1 MVRDEFG
8 VLAAFVAVAEERS
21 FTRAA
26 KRLGVSPSA
35 LSHAIR
41 GLEERIGVRLLART
55 TRSVAPT
62 EAGEQLFTRV
72 RPAFGDI
79 HQALDQVSGLRDR
92 PAGRVRLLLPRSAAI
107 IALVPKLAQF
117 ARDYPEVVL
126 DVTTDNS
133 RVDLVAAGFDA
144 GIEIGEFI
152 QKDMVAVRVS
162 KDLRAAIVGSPKYFA
177 SHPKPKHPRDLLN
190 HACINFR
197 QGSRGVYRWEFEKG
211 KQSLSRRGRRP
222 ADRRR
227 CRDPRAGGSRRNRC
241 GLDVGALRGTLHL
254 RWQAGAGARGL
265 VPAVPR
271 LLPLLSEPTTA
282 TRRAV
287 RVDQDASIAGVDFRT
302 VTRRPRLPLSGAA
315 VPRSLGRDRTSRVDR
330 WHCILPRLPTM
341 DERII
346 VTARIGR
353 SLAS

>member
-1 MVRDEFG
+1 MVRDELG
-8 VLAAFVAVAEERS
+8 VLASFVAVAEERS

-41 GLEERIGVRLLART
+41 RLEERLGVRLLART

-62 EAGEQLFTRV
+62 EAGQLLFARV

-107 IALVPKLAQF
+107 IALVPKLARF
-117 ARDYPEVVL
+117 ARQCPEVVL

-152 QKDMVAVRVS
+152 QKDMVATRVS
-162 KDLRAAIVGSPKYFA
+162 EDLRAAVVGSPKYFA
-177 SHPKPKHPRDLLN
+177 SHPAPEHPRELLN

-197 QGSRGVYRWEFEKG
+197 QGSRGLYRWEFEKG
-211 KQSLSRRGRRP
+211 RRSLSVSVNGP
-222 ADRRR
+222 LIVDDAEIHV
-227 CRDPRAGGSRRNRC
+227 RAALDGIGVVWTLEHYAAPFISTGTLVRVLEDWCPPFPGYFLYYPSRRQQTP
-241 GLDVGALRGTLHL
+241 ALLALIETLRL
-254 RWQAGAGARGL
+254 R
-265 VPAVPR
+265 
-271 LLPLLSEPTTA
+271 
-282 TRRAV
+282 
-287 RVDQDASIAGVDFRT
+287 
-302 VTRRPRLPLSGAA
+302 
-315 VPRSLGRDRTSRVDR
+315 
-330 WHCILPRLPTM
+330 
-341 DERII
+341 
-346 VTARIGR
+346 
-353 SLAS
+353 